1 MRPTR
6 IREIKMK
13 KTLLVVSALSVALAS
28 QAQILKPKSELVG
41 IGDPAPVMFTC
52 DGKGRMYNYL
62 DTDEKR
68 VKIYDENLDVEKE
81 FDLVLPN
88 METYA
93 VTKYREPL
101 WKNMSQF
108 DKVVDHTVYPDV
120 NHAVYPTAV
129 ENMTVDLIRDDMNF
143 LCRNIYNGEP
153 LFGKE
158 AVITETSRTA
168 TSVSFDISVNKDSL
182 ELSWDYN
189 GKLTGHYYIGQ
200 ITYSLVDSLA
210 LSGDRQQCGKYS
222 GTLKYYGSS
231 LTGAWK
237 EAPEKSDVRS
247 FDVSALVLRY
257 YDMTSP
263 YECSNF
269 YITQNL
275 FNADKAYEYVVPIC
289 QQSVERTNE
298 TDRDGDGEVDQIVTW
313 YDYACPG
320 FKIMQDNG
328 NVVATVMFD
337 EGYILNRYDRH
348 LSFVHFENKNYIV
361 AEVMKTGSDD
371 KTESASIFYA
381 ITPGDAA
388 SIKAVRTER
397 TGLKATPELARKNEM
412 VVVDFRGIE
421 NAKLLSVVNGNGQT
435 VMQTPVANGQTSYRL
450 NTSNLPAG
458 LYVVKVDN
466 GKRMTE
472 SCKIVVR

>member
-28 QAQILKPKSELVG
+28 QAQILKPESVL
-41 IGDPAPVMFTC
+41 GDMRVPVPVPGMFTC
-52 DGKGRMYNYL
+52 DGKSRMSNYL
-62 DTDEKR
+62 DHNEKN
-68 VKIYDENLDVEKE
+68 VKVYNEDLEVEKE

-88 METYA
+88 AQSYA
-93 VTKYREPL
+93 VTKYRELL
-101 WKNMSQF
+101 WKNMPQF
-108 DKVVDHTVYPDV
+108 DKVVDYAGAPIAIEKV
-120 NHAVYPTAV
+120 
-129 ENMTVDLIRDDMNF
+129 TVDLIRDLAELNE
-143 LCRNIYNGEP
+143 YYEP
-153 LFGKE
+153 RKIFGKE

-182 ELSWDYN
+182 EVSKDYN

-200 ITYSLVDSLA
+200 ITYSLVDSLT

-222 GTLKYYGSS
+222 GTLKYYGPS

-237 EAPEKSDVRS
+237 EDPEKSNEQS
-247 FDVSALVLRY
+247 FEIRPLKLYY
-257 YDMTSP
+257 YDMTSS
-263 YECSNF
+263 YDYGSF
-269 YITQNL
+269 LITQNL

-289 QQSVERTNE
+289 QLSVERTTE
-298 TDRDGDGEVDQIVTW
+298 TDSDGDGEPDLIVTW
-313 YDYACPG
+313 YGRTYPG

-328 NVVATVMFD
+328 NVLATIMLD
-337 EGYILNRYDRH
+337 EGYSLNTYESDFT
-348 LSFVHFENKNYIV
+348 FVHFENKNYIV
-361 AEVMKTGSDD
+361 ANVQKAGSDGE
-371 KTESASIFYA
+371 TEYASIFYA

-397 TGLKATPELARKNEM
+397 TGLKATPEFARKNEM
-412 VVVDFRGIE
+412 VVVDFSTIE

>member
-28 QAQILKPKSELVG
+28 QAQILKPKSGLGGVG
-41 IGDPAPVMFTC
+41 VPVPGMFTC
-52 DGKGRMYNYL
+52 DGKSRMSNYL
-62 DTDEKR
+62 DYDEKS

-88 METYA
+88 METYS
-93 VTKYREPL
+93 VTKYRELL
-101 WKNMSQF
+101 WKNMPQF
-108 DKVVDHTVYPDV
+108 DKVVDFVIDPIAIERV
-120 NHAVYPTAV
+120 TA
-129 ENMTVDLIRDDMNF
+129 DQIRDLRTNDGYYV
-143 LCRNIYNGEP
+143 L
-153 LFGKE
+153 LGKE

-182 ELSWDYN
+182 EVSKDYN
-189 GKLTGHYYIGQ
+189 GKLTGHYYIGK
-200 ITYSLVDSLA
+200 ITYSLVDTL
-210 LSGDRQQCGKYS
+210 LLNGDRQQCGKYS
-222 GTLKYYGSS
+222 GTLKYYGAS

-237 EAPEKSDVRS
+237 EAPEKGDVKRYN
-247 FDVSALVLRY
+247 VEALNLY
-257 YDMTSP
+257 YCDMLSP
-263 YECSNF
+263 YDDSRF
-269 YITQNL
+269 LITQNL
-275 FNADKAYEYVVPIC
+275 FNADKAYEYVAPIC
-289 QQSVERTNE
+289 QQSVERTE
-298 TDRDGDGEVDQIVTW
+298 ESDLDGDGEVDQIVTW
-313 YDYACPG
+313 YGCTYPG

-337 EGYILNRYDRH
+337 DGYILNRYNRYLD
-348 LSFVHFENKNYIV
+348 FVHFENKNYIV
-361 AEVMKTGSDD
+361 AGVEKTVGDG
-371 KTESASIFYA
+371 KTENASIFYA
-381 ITPGDAA
+381 IAPGDAA

-397 TGLKATPELARKNEM
+397 TGLKATPEFARKNEM
-412 VVVDFRGIE
+412 VVVDFSTIE

>member
-28 QAQILKPKSELVG
+28 QAQILKPKSELGGVG
-41 IGDPAPVMFTC
+41 VPVPGMFTC
-52 DGKGRMYNYL
+52 DGKSRMSNYL
-62 DTDEKR
+62 DYDEKS

-88 METYA
+88 METYS
-93 VTKYREPL
+93 VTKYRELL
-101 WKNMSQF
+101 WKNMPQF
-108 DKVVDHTVYPDV
+108 DKVVDFVIDPIAIERV
-120 NHAVYPTAV
+120 TA
-129 ENMTVDLIRDDMNF
+129 DQIRDLRTNDGYYV
-143 LCRNIYNGEP
+143 L
-153 LFGKE
+153 LGKE

-182 ELSWDYN
+182 ELSTDYN
-189 GKLTGHYYIGQ
+189 GKLTGHYYIGK
-200 ITYSLVDSLA
+200 ITYSLVDTL
-210 LSGDRQQCGKYS
+210 LLNGDRQQCGKYS
-222 GTLKYYGSS
+222 GTLKYYGAS

-237 EAPEKSDVRS
+237 EAPEKGDVKRYN
-247 FDVSALVLRY
+247 VEALNLY
-257 YDMTSP
+257 YCDMLSP
-263 YECSNF
+263 YDDSHF
-269 YITQNL
+269 LITQNL
-275 FNADKAYEYVVPIC
+275 FNADKAYEYVAPIC

-298 TDRDGDGEVDQIVTW
+298 TDLDGDGEVDQIVTW
-313 YDYACPG
+313 YGCTYPG

-337 EGYILNRYDRH
+337 DGYILNRYNRYLD
-348 LSFVHFENKNYIV
+348 FVHFENKNYIV
-361 AEVMKTGSDD
+361 AGVEKTVGDG
-371 KTESASIFYA
+371 KTENASIFYGIA
-381 ITPGDAA
+381 PGDAA

-397 TGLKATPELARKNEM
+397 TGLKATPEFARKNEM
-412 VVVDFRGIE
+412 VVVDFSTIE

>member
-28 QAQILKPKSELVG
+28 QAQILKPKSGLGGVG
-41 IGDPAPVMFTC
+41 VPVPGMFTC
-52 DGKGRMYNYL
+52 DGKSRMSNYL
-62 DTDEKR
+62 DYDEKS

-88 METYA
+88 METYS

-101 WKNMSQF
+101 WKNMPQF
-108 DKVVDHTVYPDV
+108 DKVVDFVIDPIAIERV
-120 NHAVYPTAV
+120 TA
-129 ENMTVDLIRDDMNF
+129 DQIRDLRTNDGYYV
-143 LCRNIYNGEP
+143 L
-153 LFGKE
+153 LGKE

-182 ELSWDYN
+182 ELSTDYN
-189 GKLTGHYYIGQ
+189 GKLTGHYYIGK
-200 ITYSLVDSLA
+200 ITYSLVDTL
-210 LSGDRQQCGKYS
+210 LLNGDRQQCGKYS
-222 GTLKYYGSS
+222 GTLKYYGAS

-237 EAPEKSDVRS
+237 EAPEKGDVKRY
-247 FDVSALVLRY
+247 DVEALNLY
-257 YDMTSP
+257 YCDMLSP
-263 YECSNF
+263 YDDSHF
-269 YITQNL
+269 LITQNL
-275 FNADKAYEYVVPIC
+275 FNADKAYEYVAPIC

-298 TDRDGDGEVDQIVTW
+298 TDLDGDGEVDQIVTW
-313 YDYACPG
+313 YGCTYPG

-337 EGYILNRYDRH
+337 DGYILNRYNRYLD
-348 LSFVHFENKNYIV
+348 FVHFENKNYIV
-361 AEVMKTGSDD
+361 AGVEKTVGDG
-371 KTESASIFYA
+371 KTENASIFYA
-381 ITPGDAA
+381 IAPGDAA

-397 TGLKATPELARKNEM
+397 TGLKATPEFARKNEM
-412 VVVDFRGIE
+412 VVVDFSTIE

>member
-28 QAQILKPKSELVG
+28 QAQILKPKSVL
-41 IGDPAPVMFTC
+41 GDMSEPVAVPGMFTC
-52 DGKGRMYNYL
+52 DGKSRMSNYL
-62 DTDEKR
+62 DYDEKN
-68 VKIYDENLDVEKE
+68 VKVYNEDLEVEKE

-88 METYA
+88 AETYA
-93 VTKYREPL
+93 ITKYRELL
-101 WKNMSQF
+101 WKNMPQF
-108 DKVVDHTVYPDV
+108 DKVVDL
-120 NHAVYPTAV
+120 AGYPTAI
-129 ENMTVDLIRDDMNF
+129 ENMTADQIRRDMTELNE
-143 LCRNIYNGEP
+143 YYEP
-153 LFGKE
+153 RRLFGKE

-182 ELSWDYN
+182 EVSKDYN

-200 ITYSLVDSLA
+200 ITYSLVDSLTS
-210 LSGDRQQCGKYS
+210 SGDRQQCGKYS
-222 GTLKYYGSS
+222 GTLKYYGPS

-237 EAPEKSDVRS
+237 EAPEKSNEQS
-247 FDVSALVLRY
+247 FEIRPLKMCY
-257 YDMTSP
+257 YDMASLWDES
-263 YECSNF
+263 YF
-269 YITQNL
+269 LITQNL

-289 QQSVERTNE
+289 QQSVERTDE
-298 TDRDGDGEVDQIVTW
+298 TDIDGDGEVDQIVTW
-313 YDYACPG
+313 YGYACPG

-328 NVVATVMFD
+328 NVLATVMFD
-337 EGYILNRYDRH
+337 EGYRFGSYSMGMGRV
-348 LSFVHFENKNYIV
+348 LSLVHFENKDYIV
-361 AEVMKTGSDD
+361 AEVEKTGSDG

-381 ITPGDAA
+381 ITPGDAS

-397 TGLKATPELARKNEM
+397 TGLKATPEFARKNEM
-412 VVVDFRGIE
+412 VVVDFSTIE

-435 VMQTPVANGQTSYRL
+435 VMQMPVANGQTSYRL

>member
-1 MRPTR
+1 
-6 IREIKMK
+6 MK

-28 QAQILKPKSELVG
+28 QAQILKPKSEL
-41 IGDPAPVMFTC
+41 GDMRSPVPVPGMFTC
-52 DGKGRMYNYL
+52 DGKSRMSNYL
-62 DTDEKR
+62 DHDEKS

-88 METYA
+88 VETYA

-101 WKNMSQF
+101 WKNMPQF
-108 DKVVDHTVYPDV
+108 DKVVDFAIDPIAIEDM
-120 NHAVYPTAV
+120 TA
-129 ENMTVDLIRDDMNF
+129 DRIRDLRTNDGYYV
-143 LCRNIYNGEP
+143 L
-153 LFGKE
+153 LGKE

-182 ELSWDYN
+182 ELSTDYN
-189 GKLTGHYYIGQ
+189 GKLTGHYYIGK
-200 ITYSLVDSLA
+200 ITYSLVDTL
-210 LSGDRQQCGKYS
+210 LLNGDRQQFGKYS

-247 FDVSALVLRY
+247 FDVEALDLMY
-257 YDMTSP
+257 SDMVSP
-263 YECSNF
+263 CEESYF
-269 YITQNL
+269 LITQNL

-298 TDRDGDGEVDQIVTW
+298 TDLDGDGEVDQIVTW
-313 YDYACPG
+313 YGYACPG

-337 EGYILNRYDRH
+337 EGYILNRYDRY
-348 LSFVHFENKNYIV
+348 LNFVHFENKNYIV
-361 AEVMKTGSDD
+361 ANVQKTGSDGE
-371 KTESASIFYA
+371 TEFASIFYA
-381 ITPGDAA
+381 IAPGDAA

-412 VVVDFRGIE
+412 VVVDFSTIE

-435 VMQTPVANGQTSYRL
+435 VMQVPVANGQTSYRL

>member
-28 QAQILKPKSELVG
+28 QAQILKPESVL
-41 IGDPAPVMFTC
+41 GDMRVPVPVPGMFTC
-52 DGKGRMYNYL
+52 DGKSRMSNYL
-62 DTDEKR
+62 DHNEKN
-68 VKIYDENLDVEKE
+68 VKVYNEDLEVEKE

-88 METYA
+88 AQSYA
-93 VTKYREPL
+93 VTKYRELL
-101 WKNMSQF
+101 WKNMPQF
-108 DKVVDHTVYPDV
+108 DKVVDY
-120 NHAVYPTAV
+120 AVDPIAIEKV
-129 ENMTVDLIRDDMNF
+129 TVDLIRDMTEFDEYYGGS
-143 LCRNIYNGEP
+143 LR

-182 ELSWDYN
+182 EVSKDYGS
-189 GKLTGHYYIGQ
+189 GKLKGHYYIGQ
-200 ITYSLVDSLA
+200 ITYTLVDSLT

-222 GTLKYYGSS
+222 GTLKYYGPS

-237 EAPEKSDVRS
+237 EDPEKSDERS
-247 FDVSALVLRY
+247 FEIRPISLYY
-257 YDMTSP
+257 YDMASL
-263 YECSNF
+263 YDDGHF
-269 YITQNL
+269 LITQNL

-289 QQSVERTNE
+289 QLSVERTTE
-298 TDRDGDGEVDQIVTW
+298 TDSDGDGKPDQIVTW
-313 YDYACPG
+313 YGCTYPG

-328 NVVATVMFD
+328 NVVATIMLD
-337 EGYILNRYDRH
+337 EGYSLNTYD
-348 LSFVHFENKNYIV
+348 SDFTFVHFENKNYIV
-361 AEVMKTGSDD
+361 ANVQKAGNDG
-371 KTESASIFYA
+371 KTEYASVFYA

-397 TGLKATPELARKNEM
+397 TGLKATPEFARKNEM

>member
-28 QAQILKPKSELVG
+28 QAQILKPESVLG
-41 IGDPAPVMFTC
+41 NMGAPVPGMFTC
-52 DGKGRMYNYL
+52 DGKSRMSNYL
-62 DTDEKR
+62 DHGEKK
-68 VKIYDENLDVEKE
+68 VKVYNEDLEVEKE

-88 METYA
+88 AQSYA
-93 VTKYREPL
+93 VTKYRELL
-101 WKNMSQF
+101 WKNMPQF
-108 DKVVDHTVYPDV
+108 DMVVDYAFDPVAIENV
-120 NHAVYPTAV
+120 TA
-129 ENMTVDLIRDDMNF
+129 DQIRDDMNYRYEYENPAG
-143 LCRNIYNGEP
+143 LRR

-182 ELSWDYN
+182 VLSTDYN
-189 GKLTGHYYIGQ
+189 GKLTGHYYIGK
-200 ITYSLVDSLA
+200 ITYSLGDSLMS
-210 LSGDRQQCGKYS
+210 SGVRVPCGKYS
-222 GTLKYYGSS
+222 GILKYYGPS

-237 EAPEKSDVRS
+237 EDPEKSDERS
-247 FDVSALVLRY
+247 FEIRPINLYY
-257 YDMTSP
+257 YDMASL
-263 YECSNF
+263 YDDGHF
-269 YITQNL
+269 LITQNL

-289 QQSVERTNE
+289 QQSVVRTEE
-298 TDRDGDGEVDQIVTW
+298 TDLDGDGEADQITTW
-313 YDYACPG
+313 YGCDYPG

-328 NVVATVMFD
+328 NVVATIMLD
-337 EGYILNRYDRH
+337 EGYSLNTYD
-348 LSFVHFENKNYIV
+348 SDFTFVHFENKNYIV
-361 AEVMKTGSDD
+361 ANVQKAGNDG
-371 KTESASIFYA
+371 KTEYASVFYT

-397 TGLKATPELARKNEM
+397 TGLKATPELTRKNEM
-412 VVVDFRGIE
+412 VVVDFSTIE

>member
-1 MRPTR
+1 
-6 IREIKMK
+6 MK

-41 IGDPAPVMFTC
+41 IGDPVPVMFTC

-62 DTDEKR
+62 DAGEKS

-81 FDLVLPN
+81 FDLVLPKA
-88 METYA
+88 ETYT
-93 VTKYREPL
+93 VTKYRELL
-101 WKNMSQF
+101 WKNMPQL
-108 DKVVDHTVYPDV
+108 DKVVDD
-120 NHAVYPTAV
+120 AGYPTAI
-129 ENMTVDLIRDDMNF
+129 ENMTADLIREMYELNE
-143 LCRNIYNGEP
+143 YNEP
-153 LFGKE
+153 RRLFGKE

-182 ELSWDYN
+182 EVSRDYN

-200 ITYSLVDSLA
+200 ITYSLVDSLTS
-210 LSGDRQQCGKYS
+210 SGYRQQSGKYS
-222 GTLKYYGSS
+222 GTLKYYGPS

-237 EAPEKSDVRS
+237 EAPEKSDVYS
-247 FDVSALVLRY
+247 FDVSALVSS
-257 YDMTSP
+257 YDDMVSH
-263 YECSNF
+263 YDCNNF

-289 QQSVERTNE
+289 QQSVERTVE
-298 TDRDGDGEVDQIVTW
+298 TDLDGDGEVDQIDTRYGCV
-313 YDYACPG
+313 YPG

-328 NVVATVMFD
+328 NVLATIMFD
-337 EGYILNRYDRH
+337 EGYSFSGYND

-361 AEVMKTGSDD
+361 AGVKKTVGDGE
-371 KTESASIFYA
+371 TEYASIYYA

-397 TGLKATPELARKNEM
+397 TGLKATPEFARRNEM
-412 VVVDFRGIE
+412 VVVDFSTIE

-435 VMQTPVANGQTSYRL
+435 VMQAPVANGQTSYRL

>member
-28 QAQILKPKSELVG
+28 QAQILKPESVL
-41 IGDPAPVMFTC
+41 GDMRVPVPVPGMFTC
-52 DGKGRMYNYL
+52 DGKSRMSNYL
-62 DTDEKR
+62 DHNEKN
-68 VKIYDENLDVEKE
+68 VKVYNEDLEVEKE

-88 METYA
+88 AQSYA
-93 VTKYREPL
+93 VTKYRELL
-101 WKNMSQF
+101 WKNMPQF
-108 DKVVDHTVYPDV
+108 DKVVDY
-120 NHAVYPTAV
+120 AVDPIAIEKV
-129 ENMTVDLIRDDMNF
+129 TVDLIRDMTEFDEYYGGS
-143 LCRNIYNGEP
+143 LR

-182 ELSWDYN
+182 EVSKDYGS
-189 GKLTGHYYIGQ
+189 GKLKGHYYIGQ
-200 ITYSLVDSLA
+200 ITYTLVDSLT

-222 GTLKYYGSS
+222 GTLKYYGPS

-237 EAPEKSDVRS
+237 EDPEKSDERS
-247 FDVSALVLRY
+247 FEIRPISLYY
-257 YDMTSP
+257 YDMASL
-263 YECSNF
+263 YDDDHF
-269 YITQNL
+269 LITQNL

-289 QQSVERTNE
+289 QLSVERTTE
-298 TDRDGDGEVDQIVTW
+298 TDSDGDGEPDQIVTW
-313 YDYACPG
+313 YGCTYPG

-328 NVVATVMFD
+328 NVVATIMLD
-337 EGYILNRYDRH
+337 EGYSLNTYD
-348 LSFVHFENKNYIV
+348 SDFTFVHFENKNYIV
-361 AEVMKTGSDD
+361 ANVQKAGNDG
-371 KTESASIFYA
+371 KTEYASVFYA

-397 TGLKATPELARKNEM
+397 TGLKATPEFARKNEM

>member
-28 QAQILKPKSELVG
+28 QAQILKPKSGLGGVG
-41 IGDPAPVMFTC
+41 VPVPGMFTC
-52 DGKGRMYNYL
+52 DGKSRMSNYL
-62 DTDEKR
+62 DYDEKS

-88 METYA
+88 METYS
-93 VTKYREPL
+93 VTKYRELL
-101 WKNMSQF
+101 WKNMPQF
-108 DKVVDHTVYPDV
+108 DKVVDFVIDPIAIERV
-120 NHAVYPTAV
+120 TA
-129 ENMTVDLIRDDMNF
+129 DQIRDLRTNDGYYV
-143 LCRNIYNGEP
+143 L
-153 LFGKE
+153 LGKE

-182 ELSWDYN
+182 ELSTDYN
-189 GKLTGHYYIGQ
+189 GKLTGHYYIGK
-200 ITYSLVDSLA
+200 ITYSLVDTL
-210 LSGDRQQCGKYS
+210 LLNGDRQQCGKYS
-222 GTLKYYGSS
+222 GTLKYYGAS

-237 EAPEKSDVRS
+237 EAPEKGDVKRYN
-247 FDVSALVLRY
+247 VEALNLY
-257 YDMTSP
+257 YCDMLSP
-263 YECSNF
+263 YDDSRF
-269 YITQNL
+269 LITQNL
-275 FNADKAYEYVVPIC
+275 FNADKAYEYVAPIC
-289 QQSVERTNE
+289 QQSVERTE
-298 TDRDGDGEVDQIVTW
+298 ESDLDGDGEVDQIVTW
-313 YDYACPG
+313 YGCTYPG

-337 EGYILNRYDRH
+337 DGYILDRYNRYLD
-348 LSFVHFENKNYIV
+348 FVHFENKNYIV
-361 AEVMKTGSDD
+361 AGVEKTVGDG

-381 ITPGDAA
+381 IAPGDAA
-388 SIKAVRTER
+388 SIKVVRTER
-397 TGLKATPELARKNEM
+397 TGLKATPEFARKNEM
-412 VVVDFRGIE
+412 VVVDFSTIE

>member
-1 MRPTR
+1 
-6 IREIKMK
+6 MK
-13 KTLLVVSALSVALAS
+13 KTLLVVSAFSVALAS
-28 QAQILKPKSELVG
+28 QAQILKPKSVL
-41 IGDPAPVMFTC
+41 GDMKVPVSVPGMFTC
-52 DGKGRMYNYL
+52 DGKSRMSNYL
-62 DTDEKR
+62 DYDEKN
-68 VKIYDENLDVEKE
+68 VKVYNEDLEVEKE

-88 METYA
+88 AETYA
-93 VTKYREPL
+93 ITKYRELL
-101 WKNMSQF
+101 WKNMPQF
-108 DKVVDHTVYPDV
+108 DKVVDL
-120 NHAVYPTAV
+120 AGYPTAI
-129 ENMTVDLIRDDMNF
+129 ENMTADQIRRDMTELNE
-143 LCRNIYNGEP
+143 YYEP
-153 LFGKE
+153 RRLFGKE

-182 ELSWDYN
+182 EVSKDYN

-200 ITYSLVDSLA
+200 ITYSLVDSLT
-210 LSGDRQQCGKYS
+210 LSGDRVPCGKYS
-222 GTLKYYGSS
+222 GTLKYYGPS

-237 EAPEKSDVRS
+237 EDPEKSDERS
-247 FDVSALVLRY
+247 FEISPINLYY
-257 YDMTSP
+257 YDMASL
-263 YECSNF
+263 YEDGYF
-269 YITQNL
+269 LITQNL

-289 QQSVERTNE
+289 QLSVERTVE
-298 TDRDGDGEVDQIVTW
+298 TDLDGDGEVDQITTW
-313 YDYACPG
+313 YGCDYPG

-328 NVVATVMFD
+328 NVVATIMFD
-337 EGYILNRYDRH
+337 EGYRFNSYSMGMGQA
-348 LSFVHFENKNYIV
+348 LSLVHFENKDYIV
-361 AEVMKTGSDD
+361 TNVEKTESDG
-371 KTESASIFYA
+371 KTESASVFYA

-397 TGLKATPELARKNEM
+397 TGLKATPEFARKNEM

>member
-1 MRPTR
+1 
-6 IREIKMK
+6 MK

-28 QAQILKPKSELVG
+28 QAQILKPKSVLGGMSV
-41 IGDPAPVMFTC
+41 PVPVPGMFTC
-52 DGKGRMYNYL
+52 DGKSRMSNYL
-62 DTDEKR
+62 DFDEKN
-68 VKIYDENLDVEKE
+68 VKVYNEDLEVEKE

-88 METYA
+88 AQTYA
-93 VTKYREPL
+93 VTKYRELL
-101 WKNMSQF
+101 WKNMPQF
-108 DKVVDHTVYPDV
+108 DMVVDY
-120 NHAVYPTAV
+120 AVDPVAIENVTA
-129 ENMTVDLIRDDMNF
+129 DQIRDEMNYRYEYENPAG
-143 LCRNIYNGEP
+143 LRR

-158 AVITETSRTA
+158 TVITETSRTA

-182 ELSWDYN
+182 VLSTDYN
-189 GKLTGHYYIGQ
+189 GKLTGHYYIGK
-200 ITYSLVDSLA
+200 ITYSLGDSLMS
-210 LSGDRQQCGKYS
+210 SGVRVPCGKYS
-222 GTLKYYGSS
+222 GILKYYGPS

-237 EAPEKSDVRS
+237 EDPEKSNEQS
-247 FDVSALVLRY
+247 FEKQPLRMYY
-257 YDMTSP
+257 YDMASP
-263 YECSNF
+263 YDDGRF
-269 YITQNL
+269 LITQNL

-289 QQSVERTNE
+289 QQSVKRTDE
-298 TDRDGDGEVDQIVTW
+298 TDLDGDGEVDQIVTW
-313 YDYACPG
+313 YGCTYPG

-328 NVVATVMFD
+328 NVIATIMLD
-337 EGYILNRYDRH
+337 EGYSLDTYDSD
-348 LSFVHFENKNYIV
+348 LIFVHFENKNYLV
-361 AEVMKTGSDD
+361 AGVEKTGSDG
-371 KTESASIFYA
+371 KTERASIFYA

-397 TGLKATPELARKNEM
+397 TGVKATPEFARKSEM

-435 VMQTPVANGQTSYRL
+435 VMQAPVANGQTSYRL

>member
-28 QAQILKPKSELVG
+28 QAQILKPESVL
-41 IGDPAPVMFTC
+41 GDMRVPVPVPGMFTC
-52 DGKGRMYNYL
+52 DGKSRMSNYL
-62 DTDEKR
+62 DYNEKN
-68 VKIYDENLDVEKE
+68 VKVYNEDLEVEKE
-81 FDLVLPN
+81 FDWVLPN
-88 METYA
+88 AQSYA
-93 VTKYREPL
+93 VTKYRELL
-101 WKNMSQF
+101 WKNMPQF
-108 DKVVDHTVYPDV
+108 DMVVDYAFDPVAIENV
-120 NHAVYPTAV
+120 TA
-129 ENMTVDLIRDDMNF
+129 DQIRDDMNYRYEYENPAG
-143 LCRNIYNGEP
+143 LRR

-182 ELSWDYN
+182 EVSKDYN
-189 GKLTGHYYIGQ
+189 GKLTGHYYIGK
-200 ITYSLVDSLA
+200 ITYSLGDSLMS
-210 LSGDRQQCGKYS
+210 SGVRVPCGKYS
-222 GTLKYYGSS
+222 GTLKYYGPS

-247 FDVSALVLRY
+247 FEISPLKLYY
-257 YDMTSP
+257 YDMASP
-263 YECSNF
+263 YECYNF
-269 YITQNL
+269 YITQNF

-298 TDRDGDGEVDQIVTW
+298 TDLDGDGEVDQIVTW
-313 YDYACPG
+313 YGYAYPG

-328 NVVATVMFD
+328 NVLATVMFD
-337 EGYILNRYDRH
+337 EGYRFGSYSMGMGRV
-348 LSFVHFENKNYIV
+348 LSLVHFENKDYIV
-361 AEVMKTGSDD
+361 AEVEKTGSDG

-381 ITPGDAA
+381 ITPGDAS

-397 TGLKATPELARKNEM
+397 TGLKATPEFARKNEM
-412 VVVDFRGIE
+412 VVVDFSTIE

-435 VMQTPVANGQTSYRL
+435 VMQMPVANGQTSYRL

>member
-1 MRPTR
+1 
-6 IREIKMK
+6 MK

-28 QAQILKPKSELVG
+28 QAQILKPESVL
-41 IGDPAPVMFTC
+41 GDMRAPVPVPGMFTC
-52 DGKGRMYNYL
+52 DGKSRMSNYL
-62 DTDEKR
+62 DYNEKN
-68 VKIYDENLDVEKE
+68 VKVYNEDLEVEKE

-88 METYA
+88 AQSYA
-93 VTKYREPL
+93 VTKYRELL
-101 WKNMSQF
+101 WKNMPQF
-108 DKVVDHTVYPDV
+108 DKVVDYADDPIAIEKV
-120 NHAVYPTAV
+120 
-129 ENMTVDLIRDDMNF
+129 TVDLIRDMTELNE
-143 LCRNIYNGEP
+143 YYEP
-153 LFGKE
+153 RKIFGKE

-182 ELSWDYN
+182 EVSKDYN

-200 ITYSLVDSLA
+200 ITYSLVDSLTS
-210 LSGDRQQCGKYS
+210 SGDRQQCGKYS
-222 GTLKYYGSS
+222 GTLKYYGPS

-237 EAPEKSDVRS
+237 EDPEKSDERS
-247 FDVSALVLRY
+247 FEIRPINLYY
-257 YDMTSP
+257 YDMASL
-263 YECSNF
+263 YDDGHF
-269 YITQNL
+269 LITQNL
-275 FNADKAYEYVVPIC
+275 FNADKAYEYVIPIC
-289 QQSVERTNE
+289 QLSVERTTE
-298 TDRDGDGEVDQIVTW
+298 TDSDGDGEPDLIVTW
-313 YDYACPG
+313 YGCTYPG

-328 NVVATVMFD
+328 NVVATIMLD
-337 EGYILNRYDRH
+337 EGYSLNTYD
-348 LSFVHFENKNYIV
+348 SEFTFVHFENKNYIV
-361 AEVMKTGSDD
+361 ANVQKAGNDG
-371 KTESASIFYA
+371 KTEYASVFYA

-397 TGLKATPELARKNEM
+397 TGLKATPEFARKNEM

>member
-28 QAQILKPKSELVG
+28 QAQILKPESVL
-41 IGDPAPVMFTC
+41 GDMRVPVPVPGMFTC
-52 DGKGRMYNYL
+52 DGKSRMSNYL
-62 DTDEKR
+62 DYNEKN
-68 VKIYDENLDVEKE
+68 VKVYNEDLEVEKE

-88 METYA
+88 AQSYA
-93 VTKYREPL
+93 VTKYRELL
-101 WKNMSQF
+101 WKNMPQF
-108 DKVVDHTVYPDV
+108 DMVVDYAGAPIAIEKV
-120 NHAVYPTAV
+120 
-129 ENMTVDLIRDDMNF
+129 TVDLIRDLAELNEYYDP
-143 LCRNIYNGEP
+143 RKI
-153 LFGKE
+153 FGKE

-182 ELSWDYN
+182 EVSKDYN

-200 ITYSLVDSLA
+200 ITYSLVDSLT

-222 GTLKYYGSS
+222 GTLKYYGPS

-237 EAPEKSDVRS
+237 EDPEKSNEQS
-247 FDVSALVLRY
+247 FEIRPINLYY
-257 YDMTSP
+257 YDMASL
-263 YECSNF
+263 YDDGHF
-269 YITQNL
+269 LITQNL

-289 QQSVERTNE
+289 QQSVVRTEE
-298 TDRDGDGEVDQIVTW
+298 TDLDGDGEADQITTW
-313 YDYACPG
+313 YGCDYPG

-328 NVVATVMFD
+328 NVVATIMLD
-337 EGYILNRYDRH
+337 EGYSLNTYD
-348 LSFVHFENKNYIV
+348 SDFTFVHFENKNYIV
-361 AEVMKTGSDD
+361 ANVQKAGNDG
-371 KTESASIFYA
+371 KTEYASVFYA

-412 VVVDFRGIE
+412 VVVDFSTIE

>member
-1 MRPTR
+1 
-6 IREIKMK
+6 MK

-28 QAQILKPKSELVG
+28 QAQILKPKSELGGVG
-41 IGDPAPVMFTC
+41 VPVPGMFTC
-52 DGKGRMYNYL
+52 DGKSRMSNYL
-62 DTDEKR
+62 DYDEKS

-88 METYA
+88 METYS

-101 WKNMSQF
+101 WKNMPQF
-108 DKVVDHTVYPDV
+108 DKVVDFVIDPIAIERV
-120 NHAVYPTAV
+120 TA
-129 ENMTVDLIRDDMNF
+129 DQIRDLRTNDGYYV
-143 LCRNIYNGEP
+143 L
-153 LFGKE
+153 LGKE

-182 ELSWDYN
+182 ELSTDYN
-189 GKLTGHYYIGQ
+189 GKLTGHYYIGK
-200 ITYSLVDSLA
+200 ITYSLVDTL
-210 LSGDRQQCGKYS
+210 LLNGDRQQCGKYS
-222 GTLKYYGSS
+222 GTLKYYGAS

-237 EAPEKSDVRS
+237 EAPEKGDVKRY
-247 FDVSALVLRY
+247 DVEALNLY
-257 YDMTSP
+257 YCDMLSP
-263 YECSNF
+263 YDDSQF
-269 YITQNL
+269 LITQNL
-275 FNADKAYEYVVPIC
+275 FNADKAYEYVAPIC

-298 TDRDGDGEVDQIVTW
+298 TDLDGDGEVDQIVTW
-313 YDYACPG
+313 YGCTYPG

-337 EGYILNRYDRH
+337 DGYILNRYNRYLD
-348 LSFVHFENKNYIV
+348 FVHFENKNYIV
-361 AEVMKTGSDD
+361 AGVEKTVGDG
-371 KTESASIFYA
+371 KTEYASIFYA
-381 ITPGDAA
+381 IAPGDAA

-397 TGLKATPELARKNEM
+397 TGLKATPEFARKNEM
-412 VVVDFRGIE
+412 VVVDFSTIE

>member
-1 MRPTR
+1 
-6 IREIKMK
+6 MK

-28 QAQILKPKSELVG
+28 QAQILKPKSGLGGVG
-41 IGDPAPVMFTC
+41 VPVPGMFTC
-52 DGKGRMYNYL
+52 DGKSRMSNYL
-62 DTDEKR
+62 DYDEKS

-88 METYA
+88 METYS
-93 VTKYREPL
+93 VTKYRELL
-101 WKNMSQF
+101 WKNMPQF
-108 DKVVDHTVYPDV
+108 DKVVDFVIDPIAIERV
-120 NHAVYPTAV
+120 TA
-129 ENMTVDLIRDDMNF
+129 DQIRDLRTNDGYYV
-143 LCRNIYNGEP
+143 L
-153 LFGKE
+153 LGKE

-182 ELSWDYN
+182 ELSTDYN
-189 GKLTGHYYIGQ
+189 GKLTGHYYIGK
-200 ITYSLVDSLA
+200 ITYSLVDTL
-210 LSGDRQQCGKYS
+210 LLNGDRQQCGKYS
-222 GTLKYYGSS
+222 GTLKYYGAS

-237 EAPEKSDVRS
+237 EAPEKGDVKRYN
-247 FDVSALVLRY
+247 VEALNLY
-257 YDMTSP
+257 YCDMLSP
-263 YECSNF
+263 YDDSHF
-269 YITQNL
+269 LITQNL
-275 FNADKAYEYVVPIC
+275 FNADKAYEYVAPIC

-298 TDRDGDGEVDQIVTW
+298 TDLDGDGEVDQIVTW
-313 YDYACPG
+313 YGCTYPG

-337 EGYILNRYDRH
+337 DGYILNRYNRYLD
-348 LSFVHFENKNYIV
+348 FFHFENKNYIV
-361 AEVMKTGSDD
+361 AGVEKTVGDG
-371 KTESASIFYA
+371 KTENASIFYA
-381 ITPGDAA
+381 IAPGDAA

-397 TGLKATPELARKNEM
+397 TGLKATPEFARKNEM
-412 VVVDFRGIE
+412 VVVDFSTIE

>member
-1 MRPTR
+1 
-6 IREIKMK
+6 MK

-28 QAQILKPKSELVG
+28 QAQILKPKSGLGGVG
-41 IGDPAPVMFTC
+41 VPVPGMFTC
-52 DGKGRMYNYL
+52 DGKSRMSNYL
-62 DTDEKR
+62 DYDEKS

-88 METYA
+88 METYS
-93 VTKYREPL
+93 VTKYRELL
-101 WKNMSQF
+101 WKNMPQF
-108 DKVVDHTVYPDV
+108 DKVVDFVIDPIAIERV
-120 NHAVYPTAV
+120 TA
-129 ENMTVDLIRDDMNF
+129 DQIRDLRTNDGYYV
-143 LCRNIYNGEP
+143 L
-153 LFGKE
+153 LGKE

-182 ELSWDYN
+182 ELSTDYN
-189 GKLTGHYYIGQ
+189 GKLTGHYYIGK
-200 ITYSLVDSLA
+200 ITYSLVDTL
-210 LSGDRQQCGKYS
+210 LLNGDRQQCGKYS
-222 GTLKYYGSS
+222 GTLKYYGAS

-237 EAPEKSDVRS
+237 EAPEKGDVKRYN
-247 FDVSALVLRY
+247 VEALNLY
-257 YDMTSP
+257 YCDMLSP
-263 YECSNF
+263 YDDSHF
-269 YITQNL
+269 LITQNL
-275 FNADKAYEYVVPIC
+275 FNADKAYEYVAPIC

-298 TDRDGDGEVDQIVTW
+298 TDLDGDGEVDQIVTW
-313 YDYACPG
+313 YGCTYPG

-337 EGYILNRYDRH
+337 DGYILNRYNRYLD
-348 LSFVHFENKNYIV
+348 FVHFENKNYIV
-361 AEVMKTGSDD
+361 AGVEKTVGDG
-371 KTESASIFYA
+371 KTENASIFYA
-381 ITPGDAA
+381 IAPGDAA

-397 TGLKATPELARKNEM
+397 TGLKATPEFARKNEM
-412 VVVDFRGIE
+412 VVVDFSTIE

>member
-1 MRPTR
+1 MCPTR

-13 KTLLVVSALSVALAS
+13 KTLLVVSALSVALTS
-28 QAQILKPKSELVG
+28 QAQILKPESVL
-41 IGDPAPVMFTC
+41 GDMRVPVPVPGMFTC
-52 DGKGRMYNYL
+52 DGKSRMSNYL
-62 DTDEKR
+62 DHNEKN
-68 VKIYDENLDVEKE
+68 VKVYNEDLEVEKE

-88 METYA
+88 AQSYA
-93 VTKYREPL
+93 VTKYRELL
-101 WKNMSQF
+101 WKNMPQF
-108 DKVVDHTVYPDV
+108 DKVVDYAGAPIAIEKV
-120 NHAVYPTAV
+120 
-129 ENMTVDLIRDDMNF
+129 TVDLIRDLAELNE
-143 LCRNIYNGEP
+143 YYEP
-153 LFGKE
+153 RKIFGKE

-182 ELSWDYN
+182 EVSKDYN

-200 ITYSLVDSLA
+200 ITYSLVDSLT

-222 GTLKYYGSS
+222 GTLKYYGPS

-237 EAPEKSDVRS
+237 EDPEKSNEQS
-247 FDVSALVLRY
+247 FEIRPLKLYY
-257 YDMTSP
+257 YDMTSS
-263 YECSNF
+263 YDYGSF
-269 YITQNL
+269 LITQNL

-289 QQSVERTNE
+289 QLSVERTTE
-298 TDRDGDGEVDQIVTW
+298 TDSDGDGEPDLIVTW
-313 YDYACPG
+313 YGRTYPG

-328 NVVATVMFD
+328 NVLATIMLD
-337 EGYILNRYDRH
+337 EGYSLNTYESDFT
-348 LSFVHFENKNYIV
+348 FVHFENKNYIV
-361 AEVMKTGSDD
+361 ANVQKAGSDGE
-371 KTESASIFYA
+371 TEYASIFYA

-397 TGLKATPELARKNEM
+397 TGLKATPEFARKNEM
-412 VVVDFRGIE
+412 VVVDFSTIE

>member
-1 MRPTR
+1 
-6 IREIKMK
+6 MK

-28 QAQILKPKSELVG
+28 QAQILKPESVL
-41 IGDPAPVMFTC
+41 GDMRVPVPVPGMFTC
-52 DGKGRMYNYL
+52 DGKSRMSNYL
-62 DTDEKR
+62 DYDEKN
-68 VKIYDENLDVEKE
+68 VKVYNEDLEVEKE

-88 METYA
+88 AQSYA
-93 VTKYREPL
+93 VTKYRELL
-101 WKNMSQF
+101 WKNMPQF
-108 DKVVDHTVYPDV
+108 DMVVDYAFDPVAIENV
-120 NHAVYPTAV
+120 TA
-129 ENMTVDLIRDDMNF
+129 DQIRDDMNYRYEYENPAG
-143 LCRNIYNGEP
+143 LRR

-182 ELSWDYN
+182 VLSTDYN
-189 GKLTGHYYIGQ
+189 GKLTGHYYIGK
-200 ITYSLVDSLA
+200 ITYSLGDSLMS
-210 LSGDRQQCGKYS
+210 SGVRVPCGKYS
-222 GTLKYYGSS
+222 GILKYYGPS

-237 EAPEKSDVRS
+237 EDPEKSDERS
-247 FDVSALVLRY
+247 FEIRPINLYY
-257 YDMTSP
+257 YDMASL
-263 YECSNF
+263 YDDGHF
-269 YITQNL
+269 LITQNL

-289 QQSVERTNE
+289 QQSVVRTEE
-298 TDRDGDGEVDQIVTW
+298 TDLDGDGEADQITTW
-313 YDYACPG
+313 YGCDYPG

-328 NVVATVMFD
+328 NVVATIMLD
-337 EGYILNRYDRH
+337 EGYSLNTYD
-348 LSFVHFENKNYIV
+348 SDFTFVHFESKNYIV
-361 AEVMKTGSDD
+361 ANVQKAGNDG
-371 KTESASIFYA
+371 KTEYASVFYA

-397 TGLKATPELARKNEM
+397 TGLKATPEFARKNEM

>member
-13 KTLLVVSALSVALAS
+13 KTLLVVSALSVALTS
-28 QAQILKPKSELVG
+28 QAQILKPESVL
-41 IGDPAPVMFTC
+41 GDMRAPVPVPGMFTC
-52 DGKGRMYNYL
+52 DGKSRMSNYL
-62 DTDEKR
+62 DRGEKN
-68 VKIYDENLDVEKE
+68 VKVYNEDLEVEKE

-88 METYA
+88 AQSYA
-93 VTKYREPL
+93 VTKYRELL
-101 WKNMSQF
+101 WKNMPQF
-108 DKVVDHTVYPDV
+108 DMVVDFVGS
-120 NHAVYPTAV
+120 PTAI
-129 ENMTVDLIRDDMNF
+129 ENMTADQIRDNMNYRYEYENPAG
-143 LCRNIYNGEP
+143 LQR

-158 AVITETSRTA
+158 AVLTETSRTA

-182 ELSWDYN
+182 EVSKDYN
-189 GKLTGHYYIGQ
+189 GKLTGHYYIGK
-200 ITYSLVDSLA
+200 ITYSLGDSLMS
-210 LSGDRQQCGKYS
+210 SGVRVPCGKYS
-222 GTLKYYGSS
+222 GILKYYGPS

-237 EAPEKSDVRS
+237 EDPEKSYERS
-247 FDVSALVLRY
+247 FEIRPINLYY
-257 YDMTSP
+257 YDMASL
-263 YECSNF
+263 YDDGHF
-269 YITQNL
+269 LITQNL

-289 QQSVERTNE
+289 QQSVVRTEE
-298 TDRDGDGEVDQIVTW
+298 TDLDGDGEADQITTW
-313 YDYACPG
+313 YGCDYPG

-328 NVVATVMFD
+328 NVVATIMLD
-337 EGYILNRYDRH
+337 EGYSLNTYD
-348 LSFVHFENKNYIV
+348 SDFTFVHFENKNYIV
-361 AEVMKTGSDD
+361 ANVQKAGNDG
-371 KTESASIFYA
+371 KTEYASVFYA

-412 VVVDFRGIE
+412 VVVDFSTIE

>member
-1 MRPTR
+1 
-6 IREIKMK
+6 MK

-28 QAQILKPKSELVG
+28 QAQILKPKSEL
-41 IGDPAPVMFTC
+41 GDMRSPVPVPGMFTC
-52 DGKGRMYNYL
+52 DGKSRMSNYL
-62 DTDEKR
+62 DHGEKS

-88 METYA
+88 VETYA

-101 WKNMSQF
+101 WKNMPQF
-108 DKVVDHTVYPDV
+108 DRVVDYEFNPNAIENV
-120 NHAVYPTAV
+120 TA
-129 ENMTVDLIRDDMNF
+129 DRIRNDMNY
-143 LCRNIYNGEP
+143 LYGYSGNP

-182 ELSWDYN
+182 ELSTDYN
-189 GKLTGHYYIGQ
+189 GKLTGHYYIGK
-200 ITYSLVDSLA
+200 ITYSLVDTL
-210 LSGDRQQCGKYS
+210 LLNGDRQQFGKYS
-222 GTLKYYGSS
+222 GALKYYGSS

-247 FDVSALVLRY
+247 FDVEALDLMY
-257 YDMTSP
+257 SDMVSP
-263 YECSNF
+263 CEESYF
-269 YITQNL
+269 LITQNL

-298 TDRDGDGEVDQIVTW
+298 TDLDGDGEVDQIVTW
-313 YDYACPG
+313 YGYACPG

-337 EGYILNRYDRH
+337 EGYILNRYDRY
-348 LSFVHFENKNYIV
+348 LNFVHFENKNYIV
-361 AEVMKTGSDD
+361 ANVQKTGSDGE
-371 KTESASIFYA
+371 TEYASIFYA
-381 ITPGDAA
+381 IAPGDAA

-412 VVVDFRGIE
+412 VVVDFSTIE

-435 VMQTPVANGQTSYRL
+435 VMQVPVANGQTSYRL

>member
-28 QAQILKPKSELVG
+28 QAQILKPESVL
-41 IGDPAPVMFTC
+41 GDMRVPVPVPGMFTC
-52 DGKGRMYNYL
+52 DGKSRMSNYL
-62 DTDEKR
+62 DHNEKN
-68 VKIYDENLDVEKE
+68 VKVYNEDLEVEKE

-88 METYA
+88 AQSYA
-93 VTKYREPL
+93 VTKYRELL
-101 WKNMSQF
+101 WKNMPQF
-108 DKVVDHTVYPDV
+108 DMVVDY
-120 NHAVYPTAV
+120 AVDPIAIEKV
-129 ENMTVDLIRDDMNF
+129 TVDLIRDMTEFDEYYGGS
-143 LCRNIYNGEP
+143 LR

-182 ELSWDYN
+182 EVSKDYGS
-189 GKLTGHYYIGQ
+189 GKLKGHYYIGQ
-200 ITYSLVDSLA
+200 ITYTLVDSLT

-222 GTLKYYGSS
+222 GTLKYYGPS

-237 EAPEKSDVRS
+237 EDPEKSDERS
-247 FDVSALVLRY
+247 FEIRPISLYY
-257 YDMTSP
+257 YDMASL
-263 YECSNF
+263 YDDGHF
-269 YITQNL
+269 LITQNL

-289 QQSVERTNE
+289 QLSVERTTE
-298 TDRDGDGEVDQIVTW
+298 TDSDGDGEPDQIVTW
-313 YDYACPG
+313 YGCTYPG

-328 NVVATVMFD
+328 NVVATIMLD
-337 EGYILNRYDRH
+337 EGYSLNTYD
-348 LSFVHFENKNYIV
+348 SDFTFVHFENKNYIV
-361 AEVMKTGSDD
+361 ANVQKAGNDG
-371 KTESASIFYA
+371 KTEFASVFYA

-397 TGLKATPELARKNEM
+397 TGLKATPEFARKNEM

-435 VMQTPVANGQTSYRL
+435 VMQTSVANGQTSYRL

>member
-1 MRPTR
+1 MRPTH

-13 KTLLVVSALSVALAS
+13 KTLLVVSAFSVALAS
-28 QAQILKPKSELVG
+28 QAQILKPKPVLGDMSERVAVPG
-41 IGDPAPVMFTC
+41 MFTC
-52 DGKGRMYNYL
+52 DGKSRMSNYL
-62 DTDEKR
+62 GYDEKN
-68 VKIYDENLDVEKE
+68 VKVYNEDLEVEKE

-88 METYA
+88 AETYA
-93 VTKYREPL
+93 ITKYRELL
-101 WKNMSQF
+101 WKNMPQF
-108 DKVVDHTVYPDV
+108 DKVVDL
-120 NHAVYPTAV
+120 AGYPTAI
-129 ENMTVDLIRDDMNF
+129 ENMTADQIRRDMTELNE
-143 LCRNIYNGEP
+143 YYEP
-153 LFGKE
+153 RRLFGKE

-182 ELSWDYN
+182 EVSKDYN

-200 ITYSLVDSLA
+200 ITYSLVDSLTS
-210 LSGDRQQCGKYS
+210 SGDRQQCGKYS
-222 GTLKYYGSS
+222 GTLKYYGPS

-237 EAPEKSDVRS
+237 ESPEKSDVRS
-247 FDVSALVLRY
+247 FARPLTLIYNDMISA
-257 YDMTSP
+257 YD
-263 YECSNF
+263 EGLF
-269 YITQNL
+269 LITQNL

-289 QQSVERTNE
+289 QQSVERTVE
-298 TDRDGDGEVDQIVTW
+298 TDIDGDGEVDQITTW
-313 YDYACPG
+313 YGCDYTG

-328 NVVATVMFD
+328 NVVATIMFD
-337 EGYILNRYDRH
+337 EGYRFNEGRALY
-348 LSFVHFENKNYIV
+348 LVHFENKNYIV
-361 AEVMKTGSDD
+361 ANVKKTGSDGE
-371 KTESASIFYA
+371 TEYASIFYA

-412 VVVDFRGIE
+412 VVVDFSTIE

-435 VMQTPVANGQTSYRL
+435 VMQVPVANGQTSYRL

>member
-28 QAQILKPKSELVG
+28 QAQILKPESVL
-41 IGDPAPVMFTC
+41 GDMRVPVPVPGMFTC
-52 DGKGRMYNYL
+52 DGKSRMSNYL
-62 DTDEKR
+62 DHNEKN
-68 VKIYDENLDVEKE
+68 VKVYNEDLEVEKE

-88 METYA
+88 AQSYA
-93 VTKYREPL
+93 VTKYRELL
-101 WKNMSQF
+101 WKNMPQF
-108 DKVVDHTVYPDV
+108 DMVVDYAFDPVAIEKV
-120 NHAVYPTAV
+120 
-129 ENMTVDLIRDDMNF
+129 TVDLIRDMTEFDEYYGGS
-143 LCRNIYNGEP
+143 LR

-182 ELSWDYN
+182 EVSKDYGS
-189 GKLTGHYYIGQ
+189 GKLKGHYYIGQ
-200 ITYSLVDSLA
+200 ITYTLVDSLT

-222 GTLKYYGSS
+222 GTLKYYGPS

-237 EAPEKSDVRS
+237 EDPEKSDERS
-247 FDVSALVLRY
+247 FEIRPISLYY
-257 YDMTSP
+257 YDMASL
-263 YECSNF
+263 YDDGHF
-269 YITQNL
+269 LITQNL

-289 QQSVERTNE
+289 QLSVERTTE
-298 TDRDGDGEVDQIVTW
+298 TDSDGDGEPDQIVTW
-313 YDYACPG
+313 YGCTYPG

-328 NVVATVMFD
+328 NVVATIMLD
-337 EGYILNRYDRH
+337 EGYSLNTYD
-348 LSFVHFENKNYIV
+348 SDFTFVHFENKNYIV
-361 AEVMKTGSDD
+361 ANVQKAGNDG
-371 KTESASIFYA
+371 KTEYASVFYA

-397 TGLKATPELARKNEM
+397 TGLKATPEFARKNEM

-435 VMQTPVANGQTSYRL
+435 VMQTSVANGQTSYRL

>member
-1 MRPTR
+1 
-6 IREIKMK
+6 MK
-13 KTLLVVSALSVALAS
+13 KTLLVVSAFSVALAS
-28 QAQILKPKSELVG
+28 QAQILKPKSVL
-41 IGDPAPVMFTC
+41 GDMSEPVAVPGMFTC
-52 DGKGRMYNYL
+52 DGKSRMSNYL
-62 DTDEKR
+62 DYDEKN
-68 VKIYDENLDVEKE
+68 VKVYNEDLEVEKE

-88 METYA
+88 AETYA
-93 VTKYREPL
+93 MTKYRELL
-101 WKNMSQF
+101 WKNMPQF
-108 DKVVDHTVYPDV
+108 DKVVDL
-120 NHAVYPTAV
+120 AGYPTAI
-129 ENMTVDLIRDDMNF
+129 ENMTADQIRRDMTELNE
-143 LCRNIYNGEP
+143 YYEP
-153 LFGKE
+153 RRLFGKE

-182 ELSWDYN
+182 EVSRDYN
-189 GKLTGHYYIGQ
+189 GKLTGHYYIGK
-200 ITYSLVDSLA
+200 ITYSLVDSLT
-210 LSGDRQQCGKYS
+210 LSGDRQQCGKYF
-222 GTLKYYGSS
+222 GTLKYYGPS

-247 FDVSALVLRY
+247 FEIRPINLYY
-257 YDMTSP
+257 YDMASL
-263 YECSNF
+263 YDDGHF
-269 YITQNL
+269 LITQNF

-298 TDRDGDGEVDQIVTW
+298 TDLDGDGEVDQIVTW
-313 YDYACPG
+313 YGYAYPG

-328 NVVATVMFD
+328 NVLATVMFD
-337 EGYILNRYDRH
+337 EGYRFGRYSMGMGRV
-348 LSFVHFENKNYIV
+348 LSLVHFENKDYIV
-361 AEVMKTGSDD
+361 AEVEKTGSDG

-381 ITPGDAA
+381 IAPGDAA

-412 VVVDFRGIE
+412 VFVDFSTIE

>member
-1 MRPTR
+1 
-6 IREIKMK
+6 MK
-13 KTLLVVSALSVALAS
+13 KTLLVVSALSVALTS
-28 QAQILKPKSELVG
+28 QAQILKPESVL
-41 IGDPAPVMFTC
+41 GDMRVPVPVPGMFTC
-52 DGKGRMYNYL
+52 DGKSRMSNYL
-62 DTDEKR
+62 DHGEKS

-88 METYA
+88 AQSYA
-93 VTKYREPL
+93 VTKYRELL
-101 WKNMSQF
+101 WKNMPQF
-108 DKVVDHTVYPDV
+108 DKVVDYAGAPIAIEKV
-120 NHAVYPTAV
+120 
-129 ENMTVDLIRDDMNF
+129 TVDLIRDLAELNE
-143 LCRNIYNGEP
+143 YYEP
-153 LFGKE
+153 RKIFGKE

-182 ELSWDYN
+182 EVSKDYN

-200 ITYSLVDSLA
+200 ITYSLVDSLT

-222 GTLKYYGSS
+222 GTLKYYGPS

-237 EAPEKSDVRS
+237 EDPEKSNEQS
-247 FDVSALVLRY
+247 FEIRPLKLNY
-257 YDMTSP
+257 YDMTSS
-263 YECSNF
+263 YDYGSF
-269 YITQNL
+269 LITQNL

-289 QQSVERTNE
+289 QLSVERTTE
-298 TDRDGDGEVDQIVTW
+298 TDSDGDGEPDLIVTW
-313 YDYACPG
+313 YGRTYPG

-328 NVVATVMFD
+328 NVLATIMLD
-337 EGYILNRYDRH
+337 EGYSLNTYESDFT
-348 LSFVHFENKNYIV
+348 FVHFENKNYIV
-361 AEVMKTGSDD
+361 ANVQKAGSDGE
-371 KTESASIFYA
+371 TEYASIFYA

-397 TGLKATPELARKNEM
+397 TGLKATPEFARKNEM
-412 VVVDFRGIE
+412 VVVDFSTIE

>member
-1 MRPTR
+1 
-6 IREIKMK
+6 MK

-28 QAQILKPKSELVG
+28 QAQILKPESVLG
-41 IGDPAPVMFTC
+41 GGMITPVPVPGMFTC
-52 DGKGRMYNYL
+52 DGKSRMSNYL
-62 DTDEKR
+62 DSGEKNVR
-68 VKIYDENLDVEKE
+68 VYNEDLEVEKE

-88 METYA
+88 TQTYA
-93 VTKYREPL
+93 VTKYRELL
-101 WKNMSQF
+101 WKNMPQF
-108 DKVVDHTVYPDV
+108 DKVVDYEFNPNAIENV
-120 NHAVYPTAV
+120 TA
-129 ENMTVDLIRDDMNF
+129 DLIRDDMNY
-143 LCRNIYNGEP
+143 LYGYYGKP

-182 ELSWDYN
+182 EVSKDYN

-200 ITYSLVDSLA
+200 ITYSLVNSDSL
-210 LSGDRQQCGKYS
+210 RQQCGKYS
-222 GTLKYYGSS
+222 GTLKYYGPSF
-231 LTGAWK
+231 TGDWK
-237 EAPEKSDVRS
+237 ENPEKSDVRS
-247 FDVSALVLRY
+247 FDTRPLTLNY
-257 YDMTSP
+257 NDMVSP
-263 YECSNF
+263 YDGDHF
-269 YITQNL
+269 LFTQNL
-275 FNADKAYEYVVPIC
+275 FNADKAYEYVVPVC

-298 TDRDGDGEVDQIVTW
+298 IDSDGDGEVDQIVTW
-313 YDYACPG
+313 YGCTYPG

-328 NVVATVMFD
+328 NVLATIMFD
-337 EGYILNRYDRH
+337 EGYRFNSYSIVGGDWV
-348 LSFVHFENKNYIV
+348 LSLVHFENKDYIV
-361 AEVMKTGSDD
+361 ADVEKTGSDG
-371 KTESASIFYA
+371 KTERASIFYA
-381 ITPGDAA
+381 ITPGDAS

-397 TGLKATPELARKNEM
+397 TGVKATPEFARKSEM

>member
-28 QAQILKPKSELVG
+28 QAQILKPESVL
-41 IGDPAPVMFTC
+41 GDMRVPVPVPGMFTC
-52 DGKGRMYNYL
+52 DGKSRMSNYL
-62 DTDEKR
+62 DHNEKN
-68 VKIYDENLDVEKE
+68 VKVYNEDLEVEKE

-88 METYA
+88 AQSYA
-93 VTKYREPL
+93 VTKYRELL
-101 WKNMSQF
+101 WKNMPQF
-108 DKVVDHTVYPDV
+108 DKVVDY
-120 NHAVYPTAV
+120 AVDPIAIEKV
-129 ENMTVDLIRDDMNF
+129 TVDLIRDMTEFDEYYGGS
-143 LCRNIYNGEP
+143 LR

-182 ELSWDYN
+182 EVSKDYGS
-189 GKLTGHYYIGQ
+189 GKLKGHYYIGQ
-200 ITYSLVDSLA
+200 ITYTLVDSLT

-222 GTLKYYGSS
+222 GTLKYYGPS

-237 EAPEKSDVRS
+237 EDPEKSDERS
-247 FDVSALVLRY
+247 FKIRPISLYY
-257 YDMTSP
+257 YDMASL
-263 YECSNF
+263 YDDGHF
-269 YITQNL
+269 LITQNL

-289 QQSVERTNE
+289 QLSVERTTE
-298 TDRDGDGEVDQIVTW
+298 TDSDGDGDPDQIVTW
-313 YDYACPG
+313 YGCTYPG

-328 NVVATVMFD
+328 NVVATIMLD
-337 EGYILNRYDRH
+337 EGYSLNTYD
-348 LSFVHFENKNYIV
+348 SDFTFVHFENKNYIV
-361 AEVMKTGSDD
+361 ANVQKAGNDG
-371 KTESASIFYA
+371 KTEFASVFYA

-397 TGLKATPELARKNEM
+397 TGLKATPEFARKNEM

>member
-28 QAQILKPKSELVG
+28 QAQILKPKSGLGGVG
-41 IGDPAPVMFTC
+41 VPVPGMFTC
-52 DGKGRMYNYL
+52 DGKSRMSNYL
-62 DTDEKR
+62 DYDEKS

-88 METYA
+88 METYS
-93 VTKYREPL
+93 VTKYRELL
-101 WKNMSQF
+101 WKNMPQF
-108 DKVVDHTVYPDV
+108 DKLVDFVIDPIAIERV
-120 NHAVYPTAV
+120 TA
-129 ENMTVDLIRDDMNF
+129 DQIRDLRTNDGYYV
-143 LCRNIYNGEP
+143 L
-153 LFGKE
+153 LGKE

-182 ELSWDYN
+182 ELSTDYN
-189 GKLTGHYYIGQ
+189 GKLTGHYYIGK
-200 ITYSLVDSLA
+200 ITYSLVDTL
-210 LSGDRQQCGKYS
+210 LLNGDRQQCGKYS
-222 GTLKYYGSS
+222 GTLKYYGAS

-237 EAPEKSDVRS
+237 EAPEKGDVKRYN
-247 FDVSALVLRY
+247 VEALNLY
-257 YDMTSP
+257 YCDMLSP
-263 YECSNF
+263 YDDSHF
-269 YITQNL
+269 LITQNL
-275 FNADKAYEYVVPIC
+275 FNADKAYEYVAPIC

-298 TDRDGDGEVDQIVTW
+298 TDLDGDGEVDQIVTW
-313 YDYACPG
+313 YGCTYPG

-337 EGYILNRYDRH
+337 DGYILNRYNRYLD
-348 LSFVHFENKNYIV
+348 FVHFENKNYIV
-361 AEVMKTGSDD
+361 AGVEKTVGDG
-371 KTESASIFYA
+371 KTENASIFYA
-381 ITPGDAA
+381 IAPGDAA

-397 TGLKATPELARKNEM
+397 TGLKATPEFARKNEM
-412 VVVDFRGIE
+412 VVVDFSTIE

>member
-1 MRPTR
+1 
-6 IREIKMK
+6 MK

-28 QAQILKPKSELVG
+28 QAQILKPESVL
-41 IGDPAPVMFTC
+41 GDMRVPVPVPGMFTC
-52 DGKGRMYNYL
+52 DGKSRMSNYL
-62 DTDEKR
+62 DHNEKN
-68 VKIYDENLDVEKE
+68 VKVYNEDLEVEKE

-88 METYA
+88 AQSYA
-93 VTKYREPL
+93 VTKYRELL
-101 WKNMSQF
+101 WKNMPQF
-108 DKVVDHTVYPDV
+108 DKVVDY
-120 NHAVYPTAV
+120 AVDPIAIEKV
-129 ENMTVDLIRDDMNF
+129 TVDLIRDMAEFDEYYGGS
-143 LCRNIYNGEP
+143 LR

-182 ELSWDYN
+182 EVSKDYGS
-189 GKLTGHYYIGQ
+189 GKLKGHYYIGQ
-200 ITYSLVDSLA
+200 ITYTLVDSLT

-222 GTLKYYGSS
+222 GTLKYYGPS

-237 EAPEKSDVRS
+237 EDPEKSDERS
-247 FDVSALVLRY
+247 FEIRPISLYY
-257 YDMTSP
+257 YDMASL
-263 YECSNF
+263 YDDGHF
-269 YITQNL
+269 LITQNL

-289 QQSVERTNE
+289 QLSVERTTE
-298 TDRDGDGEVDQIVTW
+298 TDSDGDGEPDQIVTW
-313 YDYACPG
+313 YGCTYPG

-328 NVVATVMFD
+328 NVVATIMLD
-337 EGYILNRYDRH
+337 EGYSLNTYD
-348 LSFVHFENKNYIV
+348 SDFTFVHFENKNYIV
-361 AEVMKTGSDD
+361 ANVQKAGNDG
-371 KTESASIFYA
+371 KTEYASVFYA

-397 TGLKATPELARKNEM
+397 TGLKATPEFARKNEM

>member
-1 MRPTR
+1 
-6 IREIKMK
+6 MK

-28 QAQILKPKSELVG
+28 QAQILNPKSVL
-41 IGDPAPVMFTC
+41 GDMRVPVPVPGMFTC
-52 DGKGRMYNYL
+52 DGKSRMSNYL
-62 DTDEKR
+62 DYNEKN
-68 VKIYDENLDVEKE
+68 VKVYNEDLEVEKE

-88 METYA
+88 AQSYA
-93 VTKYREPL
+93 VTKYRELL
-101 WKNMSQF
+101 WKNMPQF
-108 DKVVDHTVYPDV
+108 DMVVDY
-120 NHAVYPTAV
+120 AVDPVAIENVTA
-129 ENMTVDLIRDDMNF
+129 DQIRDEMNYRYEYENPAG
-143 LCRNIYNGEP
+143 LRR

-182 ELSWDYN
+182 VLSTDYN
-189 GKLTGHYYIGQ
+189 GKLTGHYYIGK
-200 ITYSLVDSLA
+200 ITYSLGDSLMS
-210 LSGDRQQCGKYS
+210 SGVRVPCGKYS
-222 GTLKYYGSS
+222 GILKYYGPS

-237 EAPEKSDVRS
+237 EDPEKSDERS
-247 FDVSALVLRY
+247 FEIRPINLYY
-257 YDMTSP
+257 YDMASL
-263 YECSNF
+263 YDDGHF
-269 YITQNL
+269 LITQNL

-289 QQSVERTNE
+289 QQSVVRTEE
-298 TDRDGDGEVDQIVTW
+298 TDLDGDGEADQITTW
-313 YDYACPG
+313 YGCDYPG

-328 NVVATVMFD
+328 NVVATIMLD
-337 EGYILNRYDRH
+337 EGYSLNTYD
-348 LSFVHFENKNYIV
+348 SDFTFVHFENKNYIV
-361 AEVMKTGSDD
+361 ANVQKAGNDG
-371 KTESASIFYA
+371 KTEYASVFYA

-412 VVVDFRGIE
+412 VVVDFSTIE

>member
-28 QAQILKPKSELVG
+28 QAQILKPKSEL
-41 IGDPAPVMFTC
+41 GDMRSPVPVPGMFTC
-52 DGKGRMYNYL
+52 DGKSRMSNYL
-62 DTDEKR
+62 HHGEKS

-88 METYA
+88 VETYA

-101 WKNMSQF
+101 WKNMPQF
-108 DKVVDHTVYPDV
+108 DKVVDFAIYPIAIEDM
-120 NHAVYPTAV
+120 TA
-129 ENMTVDLIRDDMNF
+129 DRIRDLRTNDGYYV
-143 LCRNIYNGEP
+143 L
-153 LFGKE
+153 LGKE

-182 ELSWDYN
+182 ELSTDYN
-189 GKLTGHYYIGQ
+189 GKLTGHYYIGK
-200 ITYSLVDSLA
+200 ITYSLVDTL
-210 LSGDRQQCGKYS
+210 LLNGDRQQFGKYS

-247 FDVSALVLRY
+247 FDVEALDLMY
-257 YDMTSP
+257 SDMVSP
-263 YECSNF
+263 CEESYF
-269 YITQNL
+269 LITQNL

-298 TDRDGDGEVDQIVTW
+298 TDLDGDGEIDQIVTW
-313 YDYACPG
+313 YGYACPG

-337 EGYILNRYDRH
+337 EGYILNRYDSY
-348 LSFVHFENKNYIV
+348 LNFVRFENKNYIV
-361 AEVMKTGSDD
+361 ANVQKAGSDGE
-371 KTESASIFYA
+371 TELASIFYA

-397 TGLKATPELARKNEM
+397 TGLKATPEFARKNEM

>member
-28 QAQILKPKSELVG
+28 QAQILKPKSGLGGVG
-41 IGDPAPVMFTC
+41 VPVPGMFTC
-52 DGKGRMYNYL
+52 DGKSRMSNYL
-62 DTDEKR
+62 DYDEKS

-88 METYA
+88 METYS
-93 VTKYREPL
+93 VTKYRELL
-101 WKNMSQF
+101 WKNMPQF
-108 DKVVDHTVYPDV
+108 DKVVDFVIDPIAIERV
-120 NHAVYPTAV
+120 TA
-129 ENMTVDLIRDDMNF
+129 DQIRDLRTNDGYYV
-143 LCRNIYNGEP
+143 L
-153 LFGKE
+153 LGKE

-182 ELSWDYN
+182 ELSTDYN
-189 GKLTGHYYIGQ
+189 GKLTGHYYIGK
-200 ITYSLVDSLA
+200 ITYSLVDTL
-210 LSGDRQQCGKYS
+210 LLNGDRQQCGKYS
-222 GTLKYYGSS
+222 GTLKYYGAS

-237 EAPEKSDVRS
+237 EAPEKGDVKRYN
-247 FDVSALVLRY
+247 VEALNLY
-257 YDMTSP
+257 YCDMLSP
-263 YECSNF
+263 YDDSHF
-269 YITQNL
+269 LITQNL
-275 FNADKAYEYVVPIC
+275 FNADKAYEYVAPIC
-289 QQSVERTNE
+289 QQSVERTYE
-298 TDRDGDGEVDQIVTW
+298 TDLDGDGEVDQIVTW
-313 YDYACPG
+313 YGCTYPG

-337 EGYILNRYDRH
+337 DGYILNRYNRYLD
-348 LSFVHFENKNYIV
+348 FVHFENKNYIV
-361 AEVMKTGSDD
+361 AGVEKTVGDG
-371 KTESASIFYA
+371 KTENASIFYA
-381 ITPGDAA
+381 IAPGDAA

-397 TGLKATPELARKNEM
+397 TGLKATPEFARKNEM
-412 VVVDFRGIE
+412 VVVDFSTIE